1 MFRVGK
7 FLEPETY
14 LFVLCV
20 FLFASTN
27 ASQCAM
33 SRYCEDTV
41 GIVKL
46 VPGKDLVFGNDELS
60 LLAARFMAGV
70 G

>member
-1 MFRVGK
+1 MFWVGK

-14 LFVLCV
+14 FLVLWV
-20 FLFASTN
+20 FLFATTD
-27 ASQCAM
+27 ASWCAM
-33 SRYCEDTV
+33 SRNSEDTA
-41 GIVKL
+41 GIMKS